1 MSTCEPKD
9 WDIPV
14 SYTAQNTFNPI
25 RNVVETMHIEE
36 NPQLEVIRLTVG
48 DPTVFGN
55 LPPSEECFRALC
67 DAIKSGKNNGYKP
80 AYGCKEARNAVAKYS
95 STPEY
100 IVDAED
106 FVLASGCSGAIEIAM
121 NALVDRGDNIL
132 IPRPGFSLY
141 KCICGSRG
149 IEARSYKLF
158 PENGWEVDLDDMAS
172 LIDER
177 TKLIVVVN
185 PSNPCGS
192 VYKREHLE
200 EILNI
205 AEKYRV
211 PVLCD
216 EVYAHVTFGKEP
228 FHSMGSLTKNV
239 PVLVVGGIA
248 KRFLVPGWRIG
259 WIVIHDRNDS
269 FGFKIRQALRRLC
282 QVIVGPCSVI
292 QAALP
297 TILSDCPTQFFEKTL
312 NLMKKTSNIFYE
324 SLSLLPELYPVRS
337 QGAMYMLIGI
347 KVDRLHSVKDDVD
360 FTQKLMAEQSV
371 FVLPATCFQCPNF
384 FRVVLTCPVEVAR
397 VACER
402 IAQFCRDH
410 RKNALTNGHMEHE
423 NGIYH
428 VNGY

>member
-1 MSTCEPKD
+1 M
-9 WDIPV
+9 
-14 SYTAQNTFNPI
+14 TAQGVLVGQNKERVRVLFDSGSQKSFVTNRTKQDAKLNVARRKWLEVNTFGGGTN
-25 RNVVETMHIEE
+25 E
-36 NPQLEVIRLTVG
+36 G

-55 LPPSEECFRALC
+55 LPPSEECVRALC
-67 DAIKSGKNNGYKP
+67 DTIKSGKDNCYKP
-80 AYGCKEARNAVAKYS
+80 AHGWKEARNAVAKYS

-106 FVLASGCSGAIEIAM
+106 VVLASGCSGAIEIAL

-158 PENGWEVDLDDMAS
+158 PENGWEADLDDMAS

-205 AEKYRV
+205 VEKYRV

-239 PVLVVGGIA
+239 PVLV
-248 KRFLVPGWRIG
+248 
-259 WIVIHDRNDS
+259 
-269 FGFKIRQALRRLC
+269 IRQALRRLF

-297 TILSDCPTQFFEKTL
+297 TILFDCPTQFFEKTL
-312 NLMKKTSNIFYE
+312 NFMNVKYLLFKNNGGLLGKTSNIFYE

-347 KVDRLHSVKDDVD
+347 KVDRLHNVKDDVD

-371 FVLPATCFQCPNF
+371 FVLPATCFQCPNS

-410 RKNALTNGHMEHE
+410 RKNALTNGHIDHG

>member
-1 MSTCEPKD
+1 MFFLVYVVCRMSTCEPRD

-48 DPTVFGN
+48 
-55 LPPSEECFRALC
+55 
-67 DAIKSGKNNGYKP
+67 
-80 AYGCKEARNAVAKYS
+80 CKEARNAVAKYS

-106 FVLASGCSGAIEIAM
+106 VVLASGCSGAIEIALS
-121 NALVDRGDNIL
+121 ALVDRGYNIL

-158 PENGWEVDLDDMAS
+158 PENGWEADLDGMAS

-259 WIVIHDRNDS
+259 WIVIHDRNNS

-324 SLSLLPELYPVRS
+324 SLSLLSELYPVRS

-347 KVDRLHSVKDDVD
+347 KVDRLHNVKDDVD

-371 FVLPATCFQCPNF
+371 LFCQQRVFNAPTFFALSSHVPWKSRESLARGSRSFV
-384 FRVVLTCPVEVAR
+384 VII
-397 VACER
+397 ER
-402 IAQFCRDH
+402 T
-410 RKNALTNGHMEHE
+410 L
-423 NGIYH
+423 
-428 VNGY
+428 

>member
-1 MSTCEPKD
+1 MCSG
-9 WDIPV
+9 
-14 SYTAQNTFNPI
+14 ALL
-25 RNVVETMHIEE
+25 RNKV
-36 NPQLEVIRLTVG
+36 R
-48 DPTVFGN
+48 
-55 LPPSEECFRALC
+55 
-67 DAIKSGKNNGYKP
+67 KNNGYKP
-80 AYGCKEARNAVAKYS
+80 AHGCKEARNAVAKYS

-100 IVDAED
+100 IVDAE
-106 FVLASGCSGAIEIAM
+106 
-121 NALVDRGDNIL
+121 
-132 IPRPGFSLY
+132 
-141 KCICGSRG
+141 
-149 IEARSYKLF
+149 

-185 PSNPCGS
+185 TSNPCGS
-192 VYKREHLE
+192 VYKRKHLE
-200 EILNI
+200 IILNI

-292 QAALP
+292 RAALP

-337 QGAMYMLIGI
+337 Q
-347 KVDRLHSVKDDVD
+347 DRY
-360 FTQKLMAEQSV
+360 QS
-371 FVLPATCFQCPNF
+371 
-384 FRVVLTCPVEVAR
+384 
-397 VACER
+397 
-402 IAQFCRDH
+402 
-410 RKNALTNGHMEHE
+410 
-423 NGIYH
+423 
-428 VNGY
+428 

>member
-1 MSTCEPKD
+1 MCSG
-9 WDIPV
+9 
-14 SYTAQNTFNPI
+14 ALL
-25 RNVVETMHIEE
+25 RNKV
-36 NPQLEVIRLTVG
+36 R
-48 DPTVFGN
+48 
-55 LPPSEECFRALC
+55 
-67 DAIKSGKNNGYKP
+67 KNNGYKP
-80 AYGCKEARNAVAKYS
+80 AHGCKEARNAVAKYS

-100 IVDAED
+100 IVDAE
-106 FVLASGCSGAIEIAM
+106 
-121 NALVDRGDNIL
+121 
-132 IPRPGFSLY
+132 
-141 KCICGSRG
+141 
-149 IEARSYKLF
+149 

-185 PSNPCGS
+185 TSNPCGS
-192 VYKREHLE
+192 VYKRKHLE
-200 EILNI
+200 IILNI

-292 QAALP
+292 RAALP

-347 KVDRLHSVKDDVD
+347 KVDRLHNVKDDVD

-371 FVLPATCFQCPNF
+371 LFCQQRVFNAPTFFALSSHVPWKSRESLARGSRSFVVIIKRTL
-384 FRVVLTCPVEVAR
+384 
-397 VACER
+397 
-402 IAQFCRDH
+402 
-410 RKNALTNGHMEHE
+410 
-423 NGIYH
+423 
-428 VNGY
+428 